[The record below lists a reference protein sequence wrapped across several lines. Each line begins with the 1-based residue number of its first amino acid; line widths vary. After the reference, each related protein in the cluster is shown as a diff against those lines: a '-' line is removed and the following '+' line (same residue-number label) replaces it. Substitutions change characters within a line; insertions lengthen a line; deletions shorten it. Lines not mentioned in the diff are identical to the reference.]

1 MDDSKAAESLESLP
15 RQRWG
20 CSWKQ
25 NSLNFPWI
33 LQAANPIR
41 EGGQQV
47 FLLLESSGGRIV
59 HTLQLW

>member
-1 MDDSKAAESLESLP
+1 MGDSKAAESLESLP
-15 RQRWG
+15 QHRWG

-25 NSLNFPWI
+25 NSLNF

-41 EGGQQV
+41 EGGQQL